1 MDNLT
6 RAQRQQRQNIRN
18 GYLIE
23 SVETIK
29 AGMDQQDE
37 FGKAC
42 LQEMLD
48 ECEKNGVD
56 NFGKTPAF

>member
-48 ECEKNGVD
+48 ECEKHGVD
-56 NFGKTPAF
+56 NFGKTPF

>member
-48 ECEKNGVD
+48 ECEKHGVD

>member
-29 AGMDQQDE
+29 AGMAQQDE

-48 ECEKNGVD
+48 ECEKHGVD
-56 NFGKTPAF
+56 NFGKTPM

>member
-6 RAQRQQRQNIRN
+6 RAQLQRQNIRN

-48 ECEKNGVD
+48 ECEKHGVD

>member
-18 GYLIE
+18 GYLVE

-37 FGKAC
+37 FGKSC
-42 LQEMLD
+42 LQDLLD
-48 ECEKNGVD
+48 ECEKHGFD
-56 NFGKTPAF
+56 NFVKTPAF

>member
-1 MDNLT
+1 
-6 RAQRQQRQNIRN
+6 
-18 GYLIE
+18 
-23 SVETIK
+23 
-29 AGMDQQDE
+29 MDQQDE

-48 ECEKNGVD
+48 ECEKHGVD

>member
-18 GYLIE
+18 GYLVE

-37 FGKAC
+37 FGKSC
-42 LQEMLD
+42 LQDLLD
-48 ECEKNGVD
+48 ECEKHGVD